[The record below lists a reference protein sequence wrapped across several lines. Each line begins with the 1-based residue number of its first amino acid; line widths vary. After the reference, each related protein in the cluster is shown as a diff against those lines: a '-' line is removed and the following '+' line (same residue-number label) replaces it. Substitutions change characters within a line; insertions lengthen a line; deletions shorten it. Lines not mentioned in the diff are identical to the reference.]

1 VIDFQDWIGLVR
13 AYDQVD
19 GRSIKRSFLLLTILF
34 LAVIFFSEATLA
46 NGTPRRVLILHS
58 YNYTFPANAAISDSL
73 RKELGRFPDPI
84 EIEAEFLDLA
94 RRPDEP
100 HALRTANLLQEKYAN
115 ARFDAVVV
123 VGIPGMPFLLKYR
136 DLIAP
141 GVPVVWSDVTRATF
155 DATKA
160 PADITAVINDYK
172 PERTIELAERLQP
185 EATRLVVIGGTSNP
199 DRRWRENGRRAIE
212 AHNSSKL
219 KAEYWFEH
227 TYSGLLEDV
236 SKLPRNA
243 IVLFLTLFADS
254 EDKLFVPRD
263 VARAV
268 ARASAAPVYGFFET
282 YLGTGVVG
290 GYLETY

>member
-1 VIDFQDWIGLVR
+1 MRAWLSQNKTVRANQFLASGIASGQRTTVYFIFVIDFQDWIGLVR

-73 RKELGRFPDPI
+73 RKELGQFPDPI

-172 PERTIELAERLQP
+172 PERT
-185 EATRLVVIGGTSNP
+185 SNSLSAFNRKQRGLY
-199 DRRWRENGRRAIE
+199 DWR
-212 AHNSSKL
+212 
-219 KAEYWFEH
+219 
-227 TYSGLLEDV
+227 DQ
-236 SKLPRNA
+236 
-243 IVLFLTLFADS
+243 
-254 EDKLFVPRD
+254 
-263 VARAV
+263 
-268 ARASAAPVYGFFET
+268 
-282 YLGTGVVG
+282 
-290 GYLETY
+290 